1 MRLERPFLKLPIRFD
16 AEALAADVRNLP
28 SSAWVAHPSG
38 FEGNE
43 AVRLVT
49 VGGKPTDDFHGEMG
63 PTEQL
68 LACPYIMEVMAELG
82 GVWGRSRLMGL
93 GPGAEVPLH
102 VDQHYYWRTHWRIH
116 IPIITNPAVS
126 FSCGPETVHMA
137 AGECWLFD
145 SFRWHRVR
153 NAGSEQR
160 VHLVIDTVG
169 SERLRQLMRMA
180 REGSANEDRLP
191 PGSHVRPQ
199 LRYERMN
206 SPAVMSPWEMRSHIG
221 FLLNNV
227 TPHPILQSVV
237 ARLDQFADDWAIAW
251 AQYGT
256 QADGHASYRALIGS
270 LQDDLTRLRGG
281 SIVLNN
287 RLELY
292 QALENMVL
300 IPALDDRASESRISE
315 PPPARLAS

>member
-16 AEALAADVRNLP
+16 ANALATEVRALP
-28 SSAWVAHPSG
+28 PSAWVPHPTG

-49 VGGKPTDDFHGEMG
+49 VGGKPSDDFHGEMG
-63 PTEQL
+63 PTEHL
-68 LACPYIMEVMAELG
+68 LACPYIMEIMAELD

-93 GPGAEVPLH
+93 GAGAEVPLH

-116 IPIITNPAVS
+116 IPVITSPQVS

-137 AGECWLFD
+137 EGECWLFD

-153 NAGSEQR
+153 NQGKEQR

-169 SERLRQLMRMA
+169 SRRLQQLMSAA
-180 REGSANEDRLP
+180 RHGAVEGQTLLP
-191 PGSHVRPQ
+191 GTHPRPV
-199 LRYERMN
+199 LRYERIN
-206 SPAVMSPWEMRSHIG
+206 SPEVMSPWEVRAHIG

-227 TPHPILQSVV
+227 TPNPLLRAVV
-237 ARLDQFADDWAIAW
+237 QRLEQFVDDWTIAW

-256 QADGHASYRALIGS
+256 EKDGKPTYRGILDGV
-270 LQDDLTRLRGG
+270 QDDLTRLRGG
-281 SIVLNN
+281 SILLNN
-287 RLELY
+287 HLELY

-300 IPALDDRASESRISE
+300 LPALGELGEEAGISE
-315 PPPARLAS
+315 PAAAQLAS

>member
-1 MRLERPFLKLPIRFD
+1 MRLDRPFLKLPIRFD
-16 AEALAADVRNLP
+16 VDALAAEVRALP
-28 SSAWVAHPSG
+28 PSAWAEHPSG

-49 VGGKPTDDFHGEMG
+49 VGGKPSDDFHGEMG

-68 LACPYIMEVMAELG
+68 LACPYIMEIMAELD

-102 VDQHYYWRTHWRIH
+102 VDSHYYWRTHWRIH
-116 IPIITNPAVS
+116 IPVITNPAVT

-153 NAGSEQR
+153 NHGQERR

-169 SERLRQLMRMA
+169 SRRLQQLMSNA
-180 REGSANEDRLP
+180 RHGASEAYALR
-191 PGSHVRPQ
+191 PGTHPNPI
-199 LRYERMN
+199 LRYERVN
-206 SPAVMSPWEMRSHIG
+206 SPAVMSPWEVRGHIG

-227 TPHPILQSVV
+227 TPHPVLSAVV
-237 ARLDQFADDWAIAW
+237 QRLEQFVDDWTVAW

-256 QADGHASYRALIGS
+256 DSDGKAAYRAILDEV
-270 LQDDLTRLRGG
+270 QDDLTRLRGG
-281 SIVLNN
+281 SILLNN
-287 RLELY
+287 HLELY
-292 QALENMVL
+292 QALDNMVL
-300 IPALDDRASESRISE
+300 LPALGNLGEEASISE
-315 PPPARLAS
+315 PAPAQLAS